1 MHRER
6 SVRNDIRSAV
16 VAVLLVLSPTVI
28 AIAAPSYDDV
38 KAEFSAS
45 AYIVGIGEV
54 KKSGDDLRDRRT
66 AEVLARLE
74 IAKQIKVQIKSQ
86 TIDVMCEGKAGALFP
101 DGQTCRNEFL
111 QIVEESVDLFLE
123 GTKIV
128 RHGERGGMVFAVAVL
143 DRGPAARTAE
153 DKSRE
158 AAGQAKAGLDKA
170 KAGDSEALKQAK
182 EDYKKAL
189 TFEKER
195 EIISGVKS
203 QAKSAF
209 EDLDKELLPPNNP
222 VR

>member
-1 MHRER
+1 VT
-6 SVRNDIRSAV
+6 STIRFAL
-16 VAVLLVLSPTVI
+16 ALLTLLFLPTSIALAASP
-28 AIAAPSYDDV
+28 YDDI
-38 KAEFSAS
+38 KAEFPAS
-45 AYIVGIGEV
+45 AYIVGIGEA
-54 KKSGDDLRDRRT
+54 KKSSDDLKDRRT

-123 GTKIV
+123 GTRIV

-143 DRGPAARTAE
+143 DRAPAARTAE

-158 AAGQAKAGLDKA
+158 AAGQAKASLDKA
-170 KAGDSEALKQAK
+170 KAGDGEALKQAK

-195 EIISGVKS
+195 EIISGVKT

-209 EDLDKELLPPNNP
+209 EDLEKELLPANAQA
-222 VR
+222 R

>member
-1 MHRER
+1 M
-6 SVRNDIRSAV
+6 
-16 VAVLLVLSPTVI
+16 VALLVLSPAVV
-28 AIAAPSYDDV
+28 AIAAPAYDDV
-38 KAEFSAS
+38 RADFPSTT
-45 AYIVGIGEV
+45 YIVGIGET
-54 KKSGDDLRDRRT
+54 KKSGDDLKERRT

-123 GTKIV
+123 GTRIV

-143 DRGPAARTAE
+143 DRGPAARLAE
-153 DKSRE
+153 EKSR
-158 AAGQAKAGLDKA
+158 ASAGHAKAGLDKA
-170 KAGDSEALKQAK
+170 KAGDGEAMKQAK

-189 TFEKER
+189 TFEKQR
-195 EIISGVKS
+195 EIISGVKT

-209 EDLDKELLPPNNP
+209 EDLEKELLPPNNS